1 MLFRPTFSYLSDVYE
16 NCLIRYLDN
25 PRYRGNL
32 KLALANTS
40 NGRKI
45 LTNDEEVDVYIAL
58 YGAHH
63 YYKLH
68 SAFDTLDISKFRG
81 KKIEIF
87 TYGSGSATETCVLI
101 DYLISKNIDLAIK
114 RITLIEPSFSSLQR
128 GEQYVKSTF
137 ITSYRGLEIKI
148 INKTLEFLDTNDVN
162 SKTET
167 VKLHI
172 FSNILDVEQVDLKS
186 LAVLIKNSQ
195 KGANYFICVSPNFS
209 SAKQRLDKF
218 YHLMSELFQISNIS
232 VNAECVKGRLWLMT
246 QGRFVDRQID
256 RYQRIF
262 MTYAN

>member
-1 MLFRPTFSYLSDVYE
+1 
-16 NCLIRYLDN
+16 LIRYLDN
-25 PRYRGNL
+25 PKYKGNL

-45 LTNDEEVDVYIAL
+45 LTNDEEVDAYIAL
-58 YGAHH
+58 YGAYH

-81 KKIEIF
+81 KKIEIL
-87 TYGSGSATETCVLI
+87 TYGSGPATETCVLI

-114 RITLIEPSFSSLQR
+114 RITLIEPSFTSLQR

-137 ITSYRGLEIKI
+137 ITSHRGLEIKA
-148 INKTLEFLDTNDVN
+148 INKTLEFLNTNDVN

-172 FSNILDVEQVDLKS
+172 FSNILDVEQVDLNS
-186 LAVLIKNSQ
+186 LAILLKNSQ
-195 KGANYFICVSPNFS
+195 KGANYFICVSPNSS

-232 VNAECVKGRLWLMT
+232 VNADCVKGRLWLMT
-246 QGRFVDRQID
+246 QGRFVDMQID
-256 RYQRIF
+256 KYQRIF
-262 MTYAN
+262 MTYAS

>member
-68 SAFDTLDISKFRG
+68 SAFDALALSNFIG
-81 KKIEIF
+81 KHLEIF
-87 TYGSGSATETCVLI
+87 TYGCGPATETCVLI

>member
-16 NCLIRYLDN
+16 NCLIRYLNN
-25 PRYRGNL
+25 PKYKGNL

-40 NGRKI
+40 NGRKN
-45 LTNDEEVDVYIAL
+45 LTNDEEVDAYIAL
-58 YGAHH
+58 YGAPH
-63 YYKLH
+63 YYRLH

-87 TYGSGSATETCVLI
+87 TYGSGPATETCVLI

-114 RITLIEPSFSSLQR
+114 RITLIEPSFTSVQR

-137 ITSYRGLEIKI
+137 ITYHTGLEIKF
-148 INKTLEFLDTNDVN
+148 INKTLEFLDTKDVT
-162 SKTET
+162 SKIDT

-172 FSNILDVEQVDLKS
+172 FSNILDVEQIDLNS
-186 LAVLIKNSQ
+186 LAILLKKSQ
-195 KGANYFICVSPNFS
+195 KGANYFLCISPNYS
-209 SAKQRLDKF
+209 PAKQQIDKF
-218 YHLMSELFQISNIS
+218 YYLMSELFQISNIS

-246 QGRFVDRQID
+246 QGGFVDRQID

-262 MTYAN
+262 MTYAS